1 MEDDEIFA
9 GFGSLPPRL
18 PARNE
23 EHQDCPTCGTR
34 MKPIMY
40 GFPSSPPPEDADYVL
55 GGCVIFP
62 GQPMF
67 TCPTCDNP

>member
-1 MEDDEIFA
+1 MEEDETVA
-9 GFGSLPPRL
+9 WFGSLPPRL
-18 PARNE
+18 TARVDEDPN
-23 EHQDCPTCGTR
+23 CPTCGTR